1 MSCFSDIRIY
11 SNCSK
16 CFSVKLCRIGKF
28 IYSYVSEAI
37 KSTSRLVCLLTVTTG
52 VFIKA
57 FCGNSSL
64 GGADDAFA
72 NMTPEEAVAHFTEQ
86 GMGKND
92 AVKAAAKALG
102 MTRNQLYGL
111 LIK

>member
-1 MSCFSDIRIY
+1 MLVIEGGSG
-11 SNCSK
+11 
-16 CFSVKLCRIGKF
+16 SV
-28 IYSYVSEAI
+28 S
-37 KSTSRLVCLLTVTTG
+37 
-52 VFIKA
+52 
-57 FCGNSSL
+57 
-64 GGADDAFA
+64 GADTAFE

-86 GMGKND
+86 GMSKND

>member
-1 MSCFSDIRIY
+1 M
-11 SNCSK
+11 
-16 CFSVKLCRIGKF
+16 
-28 IYSYVSEAI
+28 SEAD
-37 KSTSRLVCLLTVTTG
+37 
-52 VFIKA
+52 KA
-57 FCGNSSL
+57 ANIEGGNSSL